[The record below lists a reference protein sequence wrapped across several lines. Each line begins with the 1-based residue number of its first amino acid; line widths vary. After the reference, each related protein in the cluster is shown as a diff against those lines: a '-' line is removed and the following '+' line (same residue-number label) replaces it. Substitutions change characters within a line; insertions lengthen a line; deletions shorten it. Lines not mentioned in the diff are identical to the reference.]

1 MGGWLVTTPSE
12 ALALLNKMN
21 PRLTAQAADV
31 RKWRDYYDGKQPL
44 KFASGEWR
52 TWFGKQYEGFADN
65 WCAPVVDATAERIRW
80 TGFRPYEAKL
90 ADADLS
96 RVMSVNS
103 ADTDS
108 GLAFTEAQYGRRAFC
123 SVWGNPDDEATPLVT
138 FESPEQV
145 YVLYEAGSRRKRRAA
160 LKRWQDDD
168 GRTYATLYTADAI
181 FKYTASGLGANS
193 TLILPPGLVFGWEQR
208 QDDGDA
214 TWPLPN
220 PMGVVPI
227 VELPNRTSLTGE
239 PISSISGVAAMQD
252 AINLLWAHLFTAS
265 DFAALPQKVILGAV
279 LPKMPVLDSDGQKI
293 GEKPIEL
300 SEANFKRIMNI
311 EGPEAKIDSWP
322 AANLAVFTEVIGIMV
337 GHITNQTRTPAYY
350 LMTGG
355 TFSNIGGDGITALDA
370 PLNAKVAN
378 IKAITS
384 DPMREVG
391 RLICL
396 AQGDERKAAAMSAGS
411 VLWADHEIRSD
422 TQLADSLT
430 KYTSIGFPF
439 SWVAKQKISDPDEL
453 AEVIRDYEK
462 QHADPYA
469 AVIAEK
475 DAAEVPDAEPSPV
488 G

>member
-1 MGGWLVTTPSE
+1 MTTPSE
-12 ALALLNKMN
+12 ALVLLNTLAR
-21 PRLTAQAADV
+21 RLTAQAEDV
-31 RKWRDYYDGKQPL
+31 RKWRAYYDGNQPL

-52 TWFGKQYEGFADN
+52 TWFGAQYEGFADN

-123 SVWGNPDDEATPLVT
+123 FVWGNSDDEATPLVT

-145 YVLYEAGSRRKRRAA
+145 VVMYEPGSRRKRRAA
-160 LKRWQDDD
+160 LKRWTDDD
-168 GRTYATLYTADAI
+168 GHTHATLYTAHEI
-181 FKYTASGLGANS
+181 FKYTATGTGSA
-193 TLILPPGLVFGWEQR
+193 LIIPSALATGWSAR
-208 QDDGDA
+208 QDSGDSA
-214 TWPLPN
+214 WPLPN
-220 PMGVVPI
+220 PLGVVPI
-227 VELPNRTSLTGE
+227 VELPNRTTLTGE
-239 PISSISGVAAMQD
+239 PISAISGVAAMQD

-265 DFAALPQKVILGAV
+265 DFAALPQRVILGAQ
-279 LPKMPVLDSDGQKI
+279 LPKIPVLDAEGQKI

-300 SEANFKRIMNI
+300 SEANYKRILNF
-311 EGPEAKIDSWP
+311 ESPTAKIDSWP
-322 AANLAVFTEVIGIMV
+322 AANLAVFTEVINIMV
-337 GHITNQTRTPAYY
+337 GHVANQTRTPAYY

-378 IKAITS
+378 IKAIQS

-396 AQGDERKAAAMSAGS
+396 AQGDDAKAAAMNAGT

-430 KYTSIGFPF
+430 KYASIGFPF
-439 SWVAKQKISDPDEL
+439 SWLAKQKIDDPDEL
-453 AEVIRDYEK
+453 KSVIDAYEAQRGDPTLQQIARDLTPTP
-462 QHADPYA
+462 ATPIPA
-469 AVIAEK
+469 GANGGA
-475 DAAEVPDAEPSPV
+475 
-488 G
+488 